1 MLCSTVM
8 FMDWAC
14 QALSMP
20 CLAFAHGHNKT
31 LQKAENAKSKPFLAS
46 NVPECTQLKKWPCAK
61 MAMFMLLNQKLAMC
75 QKCNSNY
82 CKSLQIS
89 MRSETEKCGRNQ
101 DVRPSLMVDKLQPP
115 IKDNRHCL
123 HLLHCKKFPQHNPH
137 LCFLQGL
144 HSGQCLVPLA
154 EALTHCTCLH
164 LELVERDCAAPISP
178 AFVQPPFSA
187 RI

>member
-1 MLCSTVM
+1 M
-8 FMDWAC
+8 
-14 QALSMP
+14 
-20 CLAFAHGHNKT
+20 
-31 LQKAENAKSKPFLAS
+31 QKKQTFSCKQCARMHTAE
-46 NVPECTQLKKWPCAK
+46 K
-61 MAMFMLLNQKLAMC
+61 MAMCQNGNVHVTEPKLAMC
-75 QKCNSNY
+75 QKCNSNF
-82 CKSLQIS
+82 CKRLQIS

-115 IKDNRHCL
+115 MKNNRHCL
-123 HLLHCKKFPQHNPH
+123 HLLLCKKMPQHNPH

-164 LELVERDCAAPISP
+164 LELVESDFAAPISP

-187 RI
+187 GI